1 MTRRLPI
8 FILID
13 TSGSM
18 FGEPIESVN
27 VGLAAMLHAL
37 RQDPYALDT
46 VYLSVITFDREV
58 RELFPLT
65 PLEDVQ
71 MPTITCPQSG
81 PTFMGEAL
89 KLVAARVDRDVQ
101 RSTGEKKGDW
111 QPMLFLVTDGS
122 PSDVALFDE
131 MVEKIK
137 QRRFGKIIGC
147 AAGPKAKEAFL
158 RRLTDTVVSL
168 ETMDSASFSAFFKWV
183 SASVG
188 MGSASAGAG
197 ANRGT
202 DVLPP
207 PPAEVQV
214 VL

>member
-1 MTRRLPI
+1 MLRRLPI
-8 FILID
+8 FIAID

-27 VGLAAMLHAL
+27 VGLAAMLSAL

-71 MPTITCPQSG
+71 MPAITCPESG

-89 KLVAARVDRDVQ
+89 KLVVARVDRDVQ
-101 RSTGEKKGDW
+101 RSTSEKKGDW

-131 MVEKIK
+131 MVDEVK
-137 QRRFGKIIGC
+137 RCRFGKIIGC

-168 ETMDSASFSAFFKWV
+168 ETMDSATFSAFFKWV

-188 MGSASAGAG
+188 MGSASAGA
-197 ANRGT
+197 NRGS
-202 DVLPP
+202 DNVLPP
-207 PPAEVQV
+207 PPAEVQL